1 MTESN
6 PEQRQ
11 KVRPNQEN
19 AALYR
24 VAYEE
29 GRRALDDQTAELENM
44 RGRAVQFLA
53 FVGVGTAFLVGAG
66 LRAVRDADKDRL
78 FYSLAVAASVATL
91 VAILFTC
98 LLMSRRISWGY
109 RADAKAITESMIER
123 QVPGPTEASLLRD
136 LALACADNKNEN
148 DKVLKRLRARYLVVV
163 IAGSVGIVLWS
174 SLVWVRA

>member
-6 PEQRQ
+6 SEQRQ
-11 KVRPNQEN
+11 RVRPNQDN

-29 GRRALDDQTAELENM
+29 ARRALDDQTAELENM

-66 LRAVRDADKDRL
+66 LGAVKDRDKDMI
-78 FYSLAVAASVATL
+78 FYALAASATAVTL
-91 VAILFTC
+91 VAVLFTC
-98 LLMSRRISWGY
+98 LLMSGRISWGY

-136 LALACADNKNEN
+136 LALACDENKREN
-148 DKVLKRLRARYLVVV
+148 DKVLRRLRARYLTVV
-163 IAGSVGIVLWS
+163 IAGCVGIVLWS
-174 SLVWVRA
+174 GLVWARG